1 MCGEDTNPVVYIGTT
16 SFSLHKRTVEHMG
29 DIARENIEGNAIVKH
44 LVQEH
49 NGMDPTFR
57 CRTVVTEEQ
66 TLRRYVQEALI
77 LDRSR
82 RDCIVMNRR
91 SEWGMLRLPR
101 IQLARSG
108 D

>member
-1 MCGEDTNPVVYIGTT
+1 M
-16 SFSLHKRTVEHMG
+16 EHMK
-29 DIARENIEGNAIVKH
+29 DIARVNIEGNAIVKH

-57 CRTVVTEEQ
+57 CRTITTEEQ